1 MEKLNNEYDFTYEV
15 KIDPKQIAAIL
26 ETCNDEIIKT
36 YMENFK
42 VKLVKI
48 AKLFLLFLIIS
59 ALSIATTVFINNE
72 SIRKIAAWIGFF
84 SITGLFFATL
94 SGNIRLKESEIKYMN
109 KALANYPITTEEF
122 DVHDDYGIPFII
134 LDGKIQ
140 TLHIFN
146 PSNKIEI
153 HTVFHFKRQ
162 YESLS
167 KDGAKVSYIC
177 QEVKVYDENPKDT
190 DNL

>member
-1 MEKLNNEYDFTYEV
+1 MEKLNNEYDFTCEV

-59 ALSIATTVFINNE
+59 ALSIATTIFINNE

-153 HTVFHFKRQ
+153 RTVFNFKRH
-162 YESLS
+162 ESLS